1 MDIEVIATP
10 QPQQQQPQQRR
21 RCEWPRVWSRGR
33 VLSLAEQFELA
44 WKQRKF
50 QTRLKLRAARP
61 CPVR

>member
-1 MDIEVIATP
+1 MDIEVITTP
-10 QPQQQQPQQRR
+10 QTQPTPQRR

-50 QTRLKLRAARP
+50 NTRQKLRAARP

>member
-1 MDIEVIATP
+1 MDIIIATP
-10 QPQQQQPQQRR
+10 QPQTERAPQQRR